1 MKGKWPSPKK
11 HPLKAKGDNMN
22 NSNFSNKTSS
32 SSHVSIPKKFLYG
45 AIGAVILV
53 IAIFV
58 FMNRDSDTI
67 DLNKYMIIETSGFE
81 GYGHVKIGFDW
92 DAIKEK
98 YGSKITY
105 TEKVVYGNNIHP
117 VDNLKQMIHVR
128 IEDNNCYSN
137 GDKVSYEIRVQ
148 DAVDKLFNCKLKY
161 KDGSFKVSGLKKAE
175 TYDVFSDIYL
185 EFHGVSGDGYGEIN
199 STNPDLN
206 PKLFTI
212 KHNSGLSDGD
222 KVTVSIDVNDLE
234 KFAESIGKI
243 PETFEKEYTVENL
256 DKYVSDISD
265 INDAS
270 FEKMMAQ
277 ASDVF
282 AASTAD
288 WSEGGTLED
297 FKYVGNYLLTSLDK
311 YNPEDNILYL
321 VYDVKTHNTY
331 SSDTEYYDEV
341 NHHYWFI
348 KFYRLMVDS
357 KGNLQS
363 DLTIYNTPGG
373 YVTIDSGISNGW
385 FSNASWTYNGY
396 SSIDE
401 IYNAEL
407 NGMDAYYNIEDNVT
421 VY

>member
-1 MKGKWPSPKK
+1 
-11 HPLKAKGDNMN
+11 MN

-32 SSHVSIPKKFLYG
+32 SLLVSIPKKYLYG

-53 IAIFV
+53 LAIFM

-256 DKYVSDISD
+256 DKYVSDISE
-265 INDAS
+265 INDDS
-270 FEKMMAQ
+270 FERMMTQ

-282 AASTAD
+282 ASNSD
-288 WSEGGTLED
+288 FGEGETLED
-297 FKYVGNYLLTSLDK
+297 FKYVGNYLLTSL
-311 YNPEDNILYL
+311 NENTPEDNVCYL

-331 SSDTEYYDEV
+331 SNDTEYYDEI

-348 KFYRLMVDS
+348 RFPHLVVDS
-357 KGNLQS
+357 KGNIISNLEV
-363 DLTIYNTPGG
+363 YNLPMG

-385 FSNASWTYNGY
+385 FSTASWSYQGYN
-396 SSIDE
+396 SIDE

-407 NGMDAYYNIEDNVT
+407 NGRESYYNIEYNAAVS
-421 VY
+421 